1 MSPLN
6 SSRDTAQVPAHGDSQ
21 SRWPAV
27 LRWEIPGALAVI
39 STRRCI
45 YCFLSTPEKGSVQTL
60 LSRLKQSP
68 QSTVAR
74 RSSPAASPPPKLTSS
89 PRVDWW
95 WRRDANEEETGSWKV
110 DWPLSPG
117 SRSRSPAS
125 AEGGRDPPRDAVCL
139 LARDD
144 RDDRWVRFV
153 SVYSFPERASDVS
166 GWSSGPRLPVR

>member
-1 MSPLN
+1 M
-6 SSRDTAQVPAHGDSQ
+6 
-21 SRWPAV
+21 
-27 LRWEIPGALAVI
+27 I

-68 QSTVAR
+68 QSAVAR
-74 RSSPAASPPPKLTSS
+74 RSSPAASPPPKLTSG
-89 PRVDWW
+89 PWVDLW

-117 SRSRSPAS
+117 SRNRSPAI

-153 SVYSFPERASDVS
+153 SVYST
-166 GWSSGPRLPVR
+166 